1 MQHDIPG
8 FPGNLYTK
16 PALKLITMKHP
27 MSSMINTFHL
37 QGIFLFIC
45 LLSVFI
51 GHEARSQDLQLG
63 DGVRLTFYNIEDDVS
78 GDYFVMRDGTLQ
90 LPYIGLIHTER
101 KPFPSLQESIIKS
114 YQSIYREPEL
124 TVQPLFR
131 INVLGEV
138 KSPGIYFVTGYE
150 RLTDLLAMAGGETLE
165 ADLDKLYLVR
175 DEERIDINAKRIVKE
190 GQSLQDLGLES
201 GDQVYVS
208 RAGLVSYRNASLLI
222 SGIGVAA
229 TIAAIFIVRN

>member
-1 MQHDIPG
+1 
-8 FPGNLYTK
+8 
-16 PALKLITMKHP
+16 MKHK
-27 MSSMINTFHL
+27 MSSMINTFYL
-37 QGIFLFIC
+37 KGIPVFII
-45 LLSVFI
+45 LLSTFF
-51 GHEARSQDLQLG
+51 GFDTHAQDLKLG

-78 GDYFVMRDGTLQ
+78 GDYFVMRDGTIQ
-90 LPYIGLIHTER
+90 LPYIGLIHTQQ
-101 KPFPSLQESIIKS
+101 KPFPSIQESIIKS
-114 YQSIYREPEL
+114 YKSIYREPEL

-138 KSPGIYFVTGYE
+138 KAPGIYFVTGYE

-165 ADLDKLYLVR
+165 ADLDKLYLLR
-175 DEERIDINAKRIVKE
+175 DDERIDINAKRIVKE
-190 GQSLQDLGLES
+190 GKSLQDLGMRS
-201 GDQVYVS
+201 GDQVYIE

>member
-1 MQHDIPG
+1 
-8 FPGNLYTK
+8 
-16 PALKLITMKHP
+16 
-27 MSSMINTFHL
+27 MINTFYL
-37 QGIFLFIC
+37 KGIPVFII
-45 LLSVFI
+45 LLSTFF
-51 GHEARSQDLQLG
+51 GFDTHAQDLKLG

-78 GDYFVMRDGTLQ
+78 GDYFVMRDGTIQ
-90 LPYIGLIHTER
+90 LPYIGLIHTQQ
-101 KPFPSLQESIIKS
+101 KPFPSIQESIIKS
-114 YQSIYREPEL
+114 YKSIYREPEL

-138 KSPGIYFVTGYE
+138 KAPGIYFVTGYE

-165 ADLDKLYLVR
+165 ADLDKLYLLR
-175 DEERIDINAKRIVKE
+175 DDERIDINAKRIVKE
-190 GQSLQDLGLES
+190 GKSLQDLGMRS
-201 GDQVYVS
+201 GDQVYIE